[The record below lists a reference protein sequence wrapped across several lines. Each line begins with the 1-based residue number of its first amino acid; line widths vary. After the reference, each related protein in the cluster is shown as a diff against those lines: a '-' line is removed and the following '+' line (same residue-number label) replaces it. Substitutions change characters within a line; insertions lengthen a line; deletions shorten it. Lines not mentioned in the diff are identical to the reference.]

1 MNMPLL
7 SAYILSVMMLLLTP
21 GPVVALITGTAARY
35 GYRSAFAT
43 AVGTNGASL
52 ILIAVAALMLRG
64 VVSLSPVWLS
74 FLGLAGCAYIGH
86 SALQGL
92 FNNSVTGTTDTGTDT
107 QRRGNF
113 LRGLV
118 TGLAN
123 PKDILFFVSFFPQFI
138 AVTQDFI
145 TSILT
150 LCLVWVIFDF
160 AILTLYILT
169 VKKWMSAIHGRK
181 IEMMSSLFLLA
192 VAGGGI
198 GYNVIALTRTLH
210 LPDMGLFVHPL
221 R

>member
-1 MNMPLL
+1 MTLL

-43 AVGTNGASL
+43 AIGTNGASL
-52 ILIAVAALMLRG
+52 ILIAVATLMLRG
-64 VVSLSPVWLS
+64 VVSLSAVWLS
-74 FLGLAGCAYIGH
+74 SLGLAGCVYIGYT
-86 SALQGL
+86 ALQSL
-92 FNNSVTGTTDTGTDT
+92 FSKSVSGTTDTGTDT
-107 QRRGNF
+107 QRRGSF
-113 LRGLV
+113 LRGFM

-138 AVTQDFI
+138 AVTRDFT

-169 VKKWMSAIHGRK
+169 VKKWMPARHGSK
-181 IEMMSSLFLLA
+181 IEIISSLFLLA
-192 VAGGGI
+192 VAGCGI
-198 GYNVIALTRTLH
+198 VYNVSS
-210 LPDMGLFVHPL
+210 
-221 R
+221 

>member
-1 MNMPLL
+1 MNMTLL

-52 ILIAVAALMLRG
+52 ILIAVATLMLRG

-74 FLGLAGCAYIGH
+74 FIGLAGCVYIGYA
-86 SALQGL
+86 ALQSLLSKPGA
-92 FNNSVTGTTDTGTDT
+92 GTIDSGTHT
-107 QRRGNF
+107 QRRGSF
-113 LRGLV
+113 LRGFV
-118 TGLAN
+118 TGLSN

-138 AVTQDFI
+138 AVTRDFS

-160 AILTLYILT
+160 AILTIYILT
-169 VKKWMSAIHGRK
+169 VKKWMPARHGRK
-181 IEMMSSLFLLA
+181 IEMTSSLFLLA
-192 VAGGGI
+192 VAGGGMV
-198 GYNVIALTRTLH
+198 YNVIELMHGWH
-210 LPDMGLFVHPL
+210 LQGM
-221 R
+221 